1 MVTVFLR
8 HKISDYPKW
17 RKVYDDAGP
26 LKKAGGVLAEA
37 VYQSADDP
45 NDVTVTH
52 EFATIEVAKTYLANP
67 ELKQAIQKAG
77 VIGDPTIW
85 ITNKV

>member
-8 HKISDYPKW
+8 HKISDYAAW
-17 RKVYDDAGP
+17 RKVYDAAGP
-26 LKKAGGVLAEA
+26 MKKAGGVIGEA

-45 NDVTVTH
+45 NDITVTH
-52 EFATIEVAKTYLANP
+52 EFATIEVAKAYLDNP

-77 VIGDPTIW
+77 VIGAPTVW
-85 ITNKV
+85 LTNKV